1 MAGKFL
7 PAQQSSSWRR
17 LAIHIWDPPS
27 DPTVYGNIELDMRQ
41 ALAWLKEAEAVT
53 GTKVTVTHL
62 VVKAVATAIAGTP
75 EVNAIV
81 ARGRILHRQGIDI
94 YCQVATDGGR
104 DLSGAKVEDADH
116 KGLIEIAQ
124 ELTTRVQAVR
134 EHRDPGSERTKQSLA
149 RIPERLLGPMLR
161 LTTWLTYDLG
171 LDLSRF
177 GIAYDQFGSAM
188 VSNVGGFDV
197 GHALAPLVPVSRV
210 PIVLLVAGV
219 RQKPLVDNGE
229 VIAAPMM
236 TLGCTFDHRLIDG
249 YQASMMAGTV
259 SRCIM
264 DPYAEFGA
272 PTLTNS
278 TDDQPL
284 SD

>member
-1 MAGKFL
+1 MTKKFTE
-7 PAQQSSSWRR
+7 ASHTSSWRR
-17 LAIHIWDPPS
+17 LAVHIWGRPS
-27 DPTVYGNIELDMRQ
+27 DPTVYGNIDLDMRQ
-41 ALAWLKEAEAVT
+41 ALAWLQEAEAVT

-62 VVKAVATAIAGTP
+62 VVKAIAMAIAANP
-75 EVNAIV
+75 DSNAIV
-81 ARGRILHRQGIDI
+81 ARGRIFERHGIDV

-104 DLSGAKVEDADH
+104 DLSGAKVDNAD
-116 KGLIEIAQ
+116 KKSVIEIAEELAVRIQ
-124 ELTTRVQAVR
+124 EVR

-149 RIPERLLGPMLR
+149 RIPQRLLGPVLR
-161 LTTWLTYDLG
+161 LTSWLTYDLQ
-171 LDLSRF
+171 LNLSRF

-210 PIVLLVAGV
+210 PVVLLVAGV
-219 RQKPLVDNGE
+219 REKPLVDQGQ

-259 SRCIM
+259 SRCLM
-264 DPYAEFGA
+264 DPYGELGP
-272 PTLTNS
+272 PTPTSS
-278 TDDQPL
+278 TDAPPPAD
-284 SD
+284 